1 MKKNQEK
8 MKRSILSNYRFAHG
22 IMHSEKKWKT
32 HVEDVLYVISGVA
45 SPFVGMAF
53 PSFALLMLQG
63 TRPISETMG
72 LILLYVL
79 GMKALGMMMAF
90 YNNRQQMN
98 YFLGRIHSMGPLREH
113 ILYMDYEALESK
125 EGQGKLR
132 GAIECVY
139 TGNDRGIEAF
149 LLQFPKLFMNVIG
162 FALYSVLVIHISF
175 GIFVFMVLTA
185 LGMSFL
191 NLRIGKFSNANQKEG
206 RSIFIKRKRA
216 FEETMDNRSRG
227 DAIMYQMKTWIC
239 NRLYAIRDEL
249 GGYYKRICRIESST
263 AGWLTVLNFLRDG
276 VVYFVLIGQIKNGTM
291 DVSTLILMVGV
302 IAGYSHWLQEVLVAA
317 QQIAVNSDTVDLL
330 RDFLEF
336 GNESQAQSQTSDV
349 PFKEACSSYDIRL
362 ENVSFRYE
370 GAEEDVLSGVN
381 LNIKKGEK
389 IALVGSNGAGKTT
402 LVKLIT
408 GLYTP
413 TQGKIYI
420 GGVDMQTLSK
430 KQVFSL
436 FSVVFQEMKVYA
448 CSIAENVA
456 CALNPNREK
465 VMSCLM
471 KSGLWEKVSTFEK
484 GMDAP
489 MTQKIEQDGVLLS
502 GGQNQKLMLA
512 RALYQDAPI
521 LILDEPTAAL
531 DPIAENEMYQTYHDF
546 SGEKTS
552 LFISHRLSSTRFC
565 DRVCFLK
572 DGKITE
578 MGTHEVLMAKHG
590 DYAKMFQIQSQYYQE
605 EDSRTLLEEAM

>member
-1 MKKNQEK
+1 MNKSQERR
-8 MKRSILSNYRFAHG
+8 KRSVFSNYRFAHG

-45 SPFVGMAF
+45 SPFVGIAF
-53 PSFALLMLQG
+53 PSFALIMLQG
-63 TRPISETMG
+63 TRPISETLG

-79 GMKALGMMMAF
+79 GMKALGMMMAY

-113 ILYMDYEALESK
+113 ILYMDYESLESK
-125 EGQGKLR
+125 EGQSKLR
-132 GAIECVY
+132 GANECVY

-149 LLQFPKLFMNVIG
+149 LLQFPKLLMNLIG

-175 GIFVFMVLTA
+175 GVFVFMVFTA

-191 NLRIGKFSNANQKEG
+191 NLRVGKFSSENQKNFK
-206 RSIFIKRKRA
+206 SIFIKRKRA
-216 FEETMDNRSRG
+216 FEETMDDRSRG
-227 DAIMYQMKTWIC
+227 DAILYQMKTWIC

-249 GGYYKRICRIESST
+249 GGYYKKICRIESST
-263 AGWLTVLNFLRDG
+263 AGWLTVLNFLRDAL
-276 VVYFVLIGQIKNGTM
+276 VYFILIGQIKKGTM

-302 IAGYSHWLQEVLVAA
+302 IAGYSQWMQEVLVAI
-317 QQIAVNSDTVDLL
+317 QQITVNSDTVDLL

-336 GNESQAQSQTSDV
+336 GNEGTQDSQTQDTA
-349 PFKEACSSYDIRL
+349 FKEVCASYDIRL

-381 LNIKKGEK
+381 LSIRKGEK

-420 GGVDMQTLSK
+420 GGVDTQTLAK
-430 KQVFSL
+430 KQIFSL

-456 CALNPNREK
+456 CALSPDREK

-484 GMDAP
+484 GMDMP
-489 MTQKIEQDGVLLS
+489 MTQKLEQDGVQLS

-512 RALYQDAPI
+512 RALYQGAPI

-546 SGEKTS
+546 SGDKTS

-572 DGKITE
+572 GGMITE
-578 MGTHEVLMAKHG
+578 MGTHESLMANQG
-590 DYAKMFQIQSQYYQE
+590 DYAKMFQIQSRYYQE
-605 EDSRTLLEEAM
+605 ENPMTFLEEAI